1 MKRRTKPDAEL
12 VGNVANNPRYDKVY
26 NVRNGMDA
34 KAVKDGEDNLIYG
47 STEESKERRMKRLQ
61 EVYGL
66 RRTAAGV
73 RVPRDEPTEPQKTQ
87 HLKVDKKQFVKD
99 LDFWKKRN
107 QQSAARERLKRK
119 GAVPIKS
126 GRKLFEDFCREEA
139 YKKRKQNIDDADM
152 RNIYNSAQHLSYE
165 RWIWFVNDEYGSR
178 I

>member
-1 MKRRTKPDAEL
+1 
-12 VGNVANNPRYDKVY
+12 
-26 NVRNGMDA
+26 MDA

-152 RNIYNSAQHLSYE
+152 SSIYNSAHHLSYE
-165 RWIWFVNDEYGSR
+165 QWIWFVNDQYGSR

>member
-139 YKKRKQNIDDADM
+139 YKKRKRNIDDADM

>member
-119 GAVPIKS
+119 GTVPIKS

-139 YKKRKQNIDDADM
+139 YKKGKQNIDDADM
-152 RNIYNSAQHLSYE
+152 RNIYNSAQHLSYK